1 MKNPK
6 SFQFSEFLNN
16 VLQNRLARL
25 INLIIHYSFELFLST
40 ILNYFIVCFGFFSR
54 FLDDNDVEL
63 QTIVLECLLLWNDFL
78 LPHREH
84 LLKLIKPE
92 ELREELTTSNMSVDI
107 EEAHKSL
114 LFSLEIRILAP
125 KVRTLKNLASRKVH
139 ITHFF

>member
-1 MKNPK
+1 MIYV
-6 SFQFSEFLNN
+6 FC
-16 VLQNRLARL
+16 
-25 INLIIHYSFELFLST
+25 I
-40 ILNYFIVCFGFFSR
+40 CFPR
-54 FLDDNDVEL
+54 FLDDNDAEL
-63 QTIVLECLLLWNDFL
+63 QTVVLECLLLWNDFL

-107 EEAHKSL
+107 EEAHRSL

-139 ITHFF
+139 ITHFFYATFYANAVFISVLISYL